1 MVSLTVLF
9 GMLVI
14 LFGVIGAMRGWAKE
28 LLVTSALVLGLFLN
42 AILENYIQGYR
53 AGLEAQPQ
61 MTAFIVRSGLMTL
74 LAFFGYQSPKIQA
87 LQPKLVRERFE
98 EVLLGLFMG
107 VLNGYLL
114 IGSIWAYLHTAGYE
128 ITDLVIPPQ
137 GELAEQINGLITYM
151 APDLL
156 PIPHIFFAVGVVFVF
171 IIVVFV

>member
-9 GMLVI
+9 GLLVI

-28 LLVTSALVLGLFLN
+28 LLVTSAVVLGLFLN

-53 AGLEAQPQ
+53 TGLEAQPQ
-61 MTAFIVRSGLMTL
+61 MTAFLVRSGVLAM
-74 LAFFGYQSPKIQA
+74 LAFFGYQTPKIQA

-98 EVLLGLFMG
+98 EVLLGLVMG
-107 VLNGYLL
+107 LLNGYLL
-114 IGSIWAYLHTAGYE
+114 IGSIWAYLHSAGYD
-128 ITDLVIPPQ
+128 ITDLVVAPQ
-137 GELAEQINGLITYM
+137 GELAEQINELISYM